1 MDNIKYL
8 KIEIITSIMNFQKV
22 FDKFKI
28 YFSNYSLNDL
38 FQDKLNTM
46 MDIYEMIQNS
56 DVDEQKLKN
65 ILIKIKKMIWIMDD
79 FLSKEIQKQPANK
92 SKISQDREEGENDDR

>member
-79 FLSKEIQKQPANK
+79 FLSKEIQKQSANK